1 MVSGH
6 RCWSWFTLKART
18 TAAGVDR
25 LGDAGDGPPPE
36 VGSVTRR
43 RDPRWRA
50 VIGSPEQ
57 GDALNALISDE
68 YHVTPRRPDPTA
80 ASSVR
85 QPVAPVVDDLPQ
97 GLADTVADLIRK
109 PRARGWIHLCSAV
122 TATIGGLALVSVA
135 GIASSQK
142 AILATLIYTVTIVA
156 MFSVSATYHR
166 KHWHNPVALKWMKRL
181 DHSAIFVFIAGS
193 YTPFALLAMPPRTGA
208 EVLTIVWTGAVAGVA
223 LKMWWPSA
231 PRWVGVPL
239 YLLLGWVAIYFAGS
253 LLNGGGPIVV
263 GLLVL
268 GGLLYNTGAILY
280 GLRWPNPW
288 PHTFGYHEFFHAF
301 TAAAA
306 VSHYLAV
313 WFVVP

>member
-1 MVSGH
+1 VFSVHAQG
-6 RCWSWFTLKART
+6 
-18 TAAGVDR
+18 AAGAVGVVGWGYGTP
-25 LGDAGDGPPPE
+25 LK
-36 VGSVTRR
+36 VGSAARR
-43 RDPRWRA
+43 RDPRRRA
-50 VIGSPEQ
+50 VLGSPEQ
-57 GDALNALISDE
+57 GDTLNALISDE
-68 YHVTPRRPDPTA
+68 YNLTSCRADPTA
-80 ASSVR
+80 ASSAR
-85 QPVAPVVDDLPQ
+85 EPVAPVVDDLPQ
-97 GLADTVADLIRK
+97 GLADTVADLIGR

-122 TATIGGLALVSVA
+122 TATMGGLALVSAA
-135 GIASSQK
+135 GITSSQK
-142 AILATLIYTVTIVA
+142 AILATLIYTVSIVA
-156 MFSVSATYHR
+156 MFSVSAIYHR
-166 KHWHNPVALKWMKRL
+166 KHWHNPAALKWMKRL

-239 YLLLGWVAIYFAGS
+239 YLLLGWVAICFAGS
-253 LLNGGGPIVV
+253 LLDGGGLIVV

-268 GGLLYNTGAILY
+268 GGVLYNIGAILY

-306 VSHYLAV
+306 ISHYIAV
-313 WFVVP
+313 WFVVR